1 MRATSSIFA
10 GNDAGGA
17 DPASCAEDTTPP
29 SLGDIAL
36 FIGGIAG
43 EYADAFV
50 KLNTQNIWT
59 RPLPHS
65 TNGKAK
71 MPEPW
76 RGKMPADI
84 PLDGPILCHSF
95 RRLPRRSSGWHH
107 GAVSGTTTS
116 SPEKPREVP
125 YPLNEKSGI
134 SSSTLRVDYTTGPNR
149 KLAPRVTPLSRESP
163 FTVCMGRHK
172 LKLFKGHEGVVLDR
186 PAQIYFAG
194 VRFSYWV
201 WVPTLNRAEEKAFNA
216 QVKAF
221 IDRANRLDMDY
232 FPGIESTG
240 EGTHAPSPRGSTSP
254 DDIREGRRGHLER
267 RF

>member
-76 RGKMPADI
+76 RGKMPTDI

-134 SSSTLRVDYTTGPNR
+134 SSSTLHVDYTTGPNR

-172 LKLFKGHEGVVLDR
+172 LKLFQERGDIDAAELLSIGFGLWEDSSNTGWSDWTNREIGVNHSLSKFMV
-186 PAQIYFAG
+186 
-194 VRFSYWV
+194 
-201 WVPTLNRAEEKAFNA
+201 
-216 QVKAF
+216 
-221 IDRANRLDMDY
+221 
-232 FPGIESTG
+232 
-240 EGTHAPSPRGSTSP
+240 RGSETTV
-254 DDIREGRRGHLER
+254 DFWDNKR
-267 RF
+267 